1 MRSNQPR
8 ENRFSASSLIQI
20 IRYMQQRVRWN
31 QSGART
37 VAVGEAVVSTGDD
50 GLDGGRRRG
59 GGGRMVTSPSSTSPT
74 IDKRFVEFVAKD
86 CEVESK
92 VTLW

>member
-1 MRSNQPR
+1 MES
-8 ENRFSASSLIQI
+8 
-20 IRYMQQRVRWN
+20 IRGEDGGGR
-31 QSGART
+31 
-37 VAVGEAVVSTGDD
+37 EAVMSTGDN
-50 GLDGGRRRG
+50 GLNGGRHRG
-59 GGGRMVTSPSSTSPT
+59 GGGWTVTSPSSTSLT